1 MVEQTYIDNTF
12 DKLSIMDVELD
23 SNPLEFGPSAL
34 NEKTAT
40 VRRFLSNTERL
51 FMEISQNLHKYK
63 RDLLIKQNL
72 HKISLD
78 RLIAED
84 PHVRSGRS
92 ERERE
97 ALASQRLT
105 LLTDDINT
113 LTISV
118 SDLDEL
124 LKVVKAKRSDL
135 KDIQN
140 RLRDQLKLCQ
150 EQIALGQRWGSRLAD
165 LTERA
170 DDLDEVF
177 AEVLGSDKPKQALP
191 SSGKTTAEVSVVL
204 SKVEVDVDTDEDIK
218 DLLNSL

>member
-1 MVEQTYIDNTF
+1 MIDQSYIDNVF
-12 DKLSIMDVELD
+12 DRLSAMDVELD
-23 SNPLEFGPSAL
+23 PNPLEFGPSSL

-40 VRRFLSNTERL
+40 VRRFLSSTERL

-63 RDLLIKQNL
+63 RDLLLKQSQ

-97 ALASQRLT
+97 ALAGQRLT
-105 LLTDDINT
+105 LLTDEINK

-118 SDLDEL
+118 SDFDEL

-150 EQIALGQRWGSRLAD
+150 EQIALGQRWGSRKPD
-165 LTERA
+165 LVEIA

-177 AEVLGSDKPKQALP
+177 SEVLGSDKPKAALP
-191 SSGKTTAEVSVVL
+191 SSGKTTEEVSVVL
-204 SKVEVDVDTDEDIK
+204 SKVEVDADTDEDIK